1 MPKLKLDLDAVTVES
16 FDAATAPHDD
26 TESVMGREAR
36 TGHRC
41 SAIDACPTRLCDTS
55 VC

>member
-1 MPKLKLDLDAVTVES
+1 MPKLKLDPDAVTVES
-16 FDAATAPHDD
+16 FDAAAAPREDAD
-26 TESVMGREAR
+26 AVCEAR

>member
-1 MPKLKLDLDAVTVES
+1 MLKLNLDALTVET
-16 FDAATAPHDD
+16 FDAAAAPRDD
-26 TESVMGREAR
+26 GEMAMEREPN

-55 VC
+55 LC

>member
-1 MPKLKLDLDAVTVES
+1 MLKLNLDALAVET
-16 FDAATAPHDD
+16 FDAAAAPHDGE
-26 TESVMGREAR
+26 TAMGREPN

-55 VC
+55 LC